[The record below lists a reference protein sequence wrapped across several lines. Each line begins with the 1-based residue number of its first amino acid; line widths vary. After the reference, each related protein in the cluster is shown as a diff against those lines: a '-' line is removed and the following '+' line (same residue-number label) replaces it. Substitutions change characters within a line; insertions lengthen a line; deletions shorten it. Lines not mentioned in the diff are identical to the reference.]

1 MTILTG
7 DCRILMPDHGPFDL
21 ILADP
26 PYGGTSLPWDRR
38 VDGWLTLAC
47 AALKPSGSLWVFGS
61 LRCFM
66 TTAEQFVDAGL
77 RSAQEIVWEKQNGT
91 SFHADRFKRV
101 HELVAQF
108 YRTDVPWNAVY
119 NDVQTTADATART
132 VRRKLRPPHT
142 GHIDAG
148 HYVSHDGGPRLM
160 RSVIY
165 VRNCHGRA
173 IHPTEKPSAL
183 LEILIRTSCLEGGLV
198 GDWFAG
204 SGAAGEACR
213 LSGRRYLG
221 CEIDAAMAERARA
234 RIAAV
239 LPLGTGAQP

>member
-26 PYGGTSLPWDRR
+26 PYGGTSLAWDRR

-108 YRTDVPWNAVY
+108 YRGTPF
-119 NDVQTTADATART
+119 TTTCRPPLTPRRAPCGASCGHRTPAISTPVTMSAMTAARGSCAPSSMCATAT
-132 VRRKLRPPHT
+132 AAPSIRPR
-142 GHIDAG
+142 
-148 HYVSHDGGPRLM
+148 SRPR
-160 RSVIY
+160 SS
-165 VRNCHGRA
+165 
-173 IHPTEKPSAL
+173 KS
-183 LEILIRTSCLEGGLV
+183 
-198 GDWFAG
+198 
-204 SGAAGEACR
+204 
-213 LSGRRYLG
+213 
-221 CEIDAAMAERARA
+221 
-234 RIAAV
+234 
-239 LPLGTGAQP
+239 